1 MPRVPPTSVAEL
13 RSRLERISAQGSAL
27 EVEGLP
33 FPTAQIRESFEQAVS
48 AGENEKAA
56 LIIKGGE
63 SLLTKVLQDW
73 TWVRELLRRAD
84 ELRAIASTLG
94 VDLQHLDA
102 RVGNPRVRLQTD
114 PLSSGSMEKAAA
126 SASLALAVLNDTIP
140 KFCVQ
145 EAQNLGESIR
155 RARNRGEEV
164 RESVGAF
171 TALLQAIQ
179 DQNLALSA
187 QRLVEARRAVSRIPR
202 APALPAPSPH
212 EEEEI
217 LLEARNLA
225 RRLQRIKG
233 KARDA
238 HSAARLMAQVRA
250 ALSEERQERRY
261 GTPEEE
267 IEALYQEVDRIARE
281 RKLAADAGMPLIAER
296 EEDVAPLGEANG
308 LDAEPEPLAQ
318 DDEVDARRDELT
330 DEEDE
335 EPEERPAGRR
345 QPVAFLP
352 YNPYIPP
359 DIPSAG
365 GSDTDPDSA
374 ASRARNRASRARP

>member
-1 MPRVPPTSVAEL
+1 MPKASVPSVAEL
-13 RSRLERISAQGSAL
+13 RNRLERISAQGQAL
-27 EVEGLP
+27 ELEGLP
-33 FPTAQIRESFEQAVS
+33 FPTAQIRESFEQAVQ
-48 AGENEKAA
+48 AGATEKAA
-56 LIIKGGE
+56 LVVKGAE
-63 SLLTKVLQDW
+63 NLLAKVLQDW

-94 VDLQHLDA
+94 VDVQHLDA

-155 RARNRGEEV
+155 RARNRGEDV
-164 RESVGAF
+164 RESAHLF
-171 TALLQAIQ
+171 TQLLQAIQ
-179 DQNLALSA
+179 DQSLALSA
-187 QRLVEARRAVSRIPR
+187 QRLVETRRAVSRIPR

-250 ALSEERQERRY
+250 ALSEERRY

-267 IEALYQEVDRIARE
+267 IEALWLEVDRITRE
-281 RKLAADAGMPLIAER
+281 RKLAADSAGRLATDEPLSGPGPMELDAPGAAE
-296 EEDVAPLGEANG
+296 PLG
-308 LDAEPEPLAQ
+308 PEPGDL
-318 DDEVDARRDELT
+318 
-330 DEEDE
+330 E
-335 EPEERPAGRR
+335 EPAVEEAELKDESASDRASP
-345 QPVAFLP
+345 PAFLP
-352 YNPYIPP
+352 YNPYVPP
-359 DIPSAG
+359 AEFSPVNGTDADQSA
-365 GSDTDPDSA
+365 A
-374 ASRARNRASRARP
+374 ASRARARAARGRP